1 MKKEAKILLEKAID
15 SLVISVEHFN
25 RPWNRGREEAVLIL
39 LDRSFELFLKAII
52 IHKGGRIREPRAS
65 ETFGFDKCVRKCF
78 SDNKVKCLSEEEALT
93 IQIINSLRD
102 AAQHYILDISEHQLY
117 MYAQAGITLFNDK
130 LKKVFSQKLS
140 DYMPERVL
148 PVSTTPPTNLGVL
161 IEREFREIR
170 ALVRPGSRK
179 RLQARA
185 KLRSL
190 AIIEASLRGVRSQP
204 SKAELDGYLKKAAG
218 GKKWQKLFP
227 GVASLRLDTDG
238 TGLSVSIRLTK
249 SEGEPVQLVPEG
261 TPGATVVAVKRVDE
275 LGFYS
280 LGLRDVANKLSITAP
295 KALAL
300 VRCLRIQ
307 QSSEY
312 FKEVK
317 IGSSV
322 FKRYSPKGL
331 DKMKKEIRR
340 LDIDEVWT
348 KYGSGQGKARKAT

>member
-1 MKKEAKILLEKAID
+1 
-15 SLVISVEHFN
+15 
-25 RPWNRGREEAVLIL
+25 
-39 LDRSFELFLKAII
+39 
-52 IHKGGRIREPRAS
+52 
-65 ETFGFDKCVRKCF
+65 
-78 SDNKVKCLSEEEALT
+78 
-93 IQIINSLRD
+93 
-102 AAQHYILDISEHQLY
+102 

-140 DYMPERVL
+140 DHMPERVL

-161 IEREFREIR
+161 IEKEFKEIR
-170 ALVRPGSRK
+170 ALVKPGSRK

-218 GKKWQKLFP
+218 GKKWQKIFP

-280 LGLRDVANKLSITAP
+280 LGLRDVANKLSITVP

-300 VRCLRIQ
+300 VRCLQIQ

-331 DKMKKEIRR
+331 DKMKKEIRK

-348 KYGSGQGKARKAT
+348 KYGPGQAAARKA